1 MYTIKHTPPEQLSA
15 AQRRAEIA
23 SILATGLAR
32 LRSSIP
38 FARSATQSPDSEFQL
53 ANVPNRNVHTNP
65 VNSRQ
70 TEA

>member
-32 LRSSIP
+32 LRSVPFVKSI
-38 FARSATQSPDSEFQL
+38 TKTPDSEFQL
-53 ANVPNRNVHTNP
+53 ANVPNRSVYTNP

>member
-32 LRSSIP
+32 LRRTPLAKSINH
-38 FARSATQSPDSEFQL
+38 SADSEFQL
-53 ANVPNRNVHTNP
+53 ANVPNRSVHTNP